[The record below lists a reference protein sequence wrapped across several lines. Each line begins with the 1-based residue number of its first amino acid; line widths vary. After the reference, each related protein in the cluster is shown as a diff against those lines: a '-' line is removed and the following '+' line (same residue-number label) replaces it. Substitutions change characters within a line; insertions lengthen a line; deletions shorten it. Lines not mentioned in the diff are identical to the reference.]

1 MALQNA
7 PTQPDTVHHT
17 RSIPRLH
24 KGTSSVRVQRVIKN
38 VLVYLLLTVAAI
50 VISIPLVWMVSTAL
64 KTPKQIFTWPME
76 WIPDPFVWENFSRAM
91 TSRPFGRW
99 TINSSIVASLS
110 VIGHCLSATVVAYS
124 FSRLRWRGRNTV
136 FLVML
141 ATLMLPEEVT
151 LVPQFLIFRDLGWVN
166 TLLPLWVPPFF
177 GGAFNIFVMRQF
189 MITLPRELDDAARL
203 DGCTYIGILIRI
215 IVPQL
220 LPVLGFIA
228 INTFRARW
236 NDFFRPLIY
245 LNDPQLFTLA
255 LGLRSFRD
263 EFSVEWSLLMAA
275 SLVAMLPV
283 IVLFFFAQRYFIQ
296 GIVFTGVKG

>member
-7 PTQPDTVHHT
+7 PTQRDTVT
-17 RSIPRLH
+17 TARNLPRADSATGSIRA
-24 KGTSSVRVQRVIKN
+24 QRIIKN
-38 VLVYLLLTVAAI
+38 VLVYFLLTIAAI
-50 VISIPLVWMVSTAL
+50 AISIPLVWMVSTAL

-76 WIPDPFVWENFSRAM
+76 WIPNPVAWENFPRAM
-91 TSRPFGRW
+91 TARPFGLW
-99 TINSSIVASLS
+99 TRNSAIVASLS
-110 VIGHCLSATVVAYS
+110 VIGHCLSATIVAYS
-124 FSRLRWRGRNTV
+124 FARLRWRGRNFV
-136 FLVML
+136 FLIML

-151 LVPQFLIFRDLGWVN
+151 LVPQFLIFSRLGWVN

-203 DGCTYIGILIRI
+203 DGCNQFGILWRI
-215 IVPQL
+215 IVPQV
-220 LPVLGFIA
+220 LPAVGFIA

-245 LNDPQLFTLA
+245 LNDPDLFTLA

-283 IVLFFFAQRYFIQ
+283 ILLFFFAQRYFIQ